1 MPQSVTMIGELETV
15 VVAGQAAGAESL
27 IYYGSDLFEFIKRA
41 ISVDFAVRSGT
52 LIEVKS
58 ITCGI

>member
-1 MPQSVTMIGELETV
+1 MIGELETV